1 MGIPQ
6 RWQLSWKA
14 RGPIAGLALLLIVAL
29 AGCTSTV
36 TVTGETGT
44 SSATPTTAAAAAS
57 PTVAVPAGA
66 DACLSQSGFSGAVA
80 ATAGGGFDDVAFPA
94 HSVSTSITASHG
106 GDGRFTIR
114 QFDVC
119 TASTSTSSVRSFF
132 ASGLPHAGWTQAPL
146 YPYDGAY
153 QASCGDPYC
162 WKKDHAPR
170 YVSLESVTS
179 HSGGVVTYHMR
190 LAIPPHEPDCTPDSA
205 GIYGTRKY
213 DTTLTDSPSP
223 GFPAP
228 PLTKDG
234 LGSFGD
240 SGTKTQGGFSG
251 MCSAGSSS
259 TINSFFN
266 TELPA
271 HGWHHST
278 PPSSLTSACGVS
290 GTQWWKGN
298 DIFSWNIEGSAGA
311 SGTFWG
317 WGLCHLD

>member
-1 MGIPQ
+1 MAIP
-6 RWQLSWKA
+6 RLWHLIGRA
-14 RGPIAGLALLLIVAL
+14 RGPLAGLALILVLAL

-36 TVTGETGT
+36 TVTGEAGSSSGT
-44 SSATPTTAAAAAS
+44 AATPTKTAAAS
-57 PTVAVPAGA
+57 PTAAPPTGAG
-66 DACLSQSGFSGAVA
+66 ACLSQSGFGGAVA
-80 ATAGGGFDDVAFPA
+80 ATAGTGFDDVAFPA
-94 HSVSTSITASHG
+94 HSVSTAIVASHG

-119 TASTSTSSVRSFF
+119 TPGTSTSAVRSFF
-132 ASGLPHAGWTQAPL
+132 ASGLPHAGWHQSSL
-146 YPYDGAY
+146 YPYDGGY
-153 QASCGDPYC
+153 QADCGDPYC

-170 YVSLESVTS
+170 YVSLETVTS

-190 LAIPPHEPDCTPDSA
+190 LAIPPREPDCTPDSI
-205 GIYGTRKY
+205 GIYATRSY
-213 DTTLTDSPSP
+213 DTTLTDSP

-234 LGSFGD
+234 LGSFGTN
-240 SGTKTQGGFSG
+240 GGKTQGGFSG

-259 TINSFFN
+259 SINSFFS

-278 PPSSLTSACGVS
+278 PPASLSSPCSTS
-290 GTQWWKGN
+290 GTQWWKGTT
-298 DIFSWNIEGSAGA
+298 IFNWNIDGSAGA

-317 WGLCHLD
+317 WGMCHIA